1 MWFSW
6 AKGQMKWGNEFEQWR
21 GDGVSCTRVV
31 MIAEPKTEYEVSD
44 VAAGKNK

>member
-1 MWFSW
+1 
-6 AKGQMKWGNEFEQWR
+6 MKWEMSFEQWR
-21 GDGVSCTRVV
+21 RDGGSCTRVV